1 MRLFGSLR
9 LFLCRPALCRMDGH
23 GNESPQP
30 AFPSNKDVK
39 APFHAFFDDDLNP
52 GHPFT
57 LSVFTSH
64 PPYAYRALRR
74 EH

>member
-1 MRLFGSLR
+1 
-9 LFLCRPALCRMDGH
+9 MDGH